1 MGFVFGLV
9 GALVGVFLISTG
21 HAFFGFLIG
30 MMIGWLLS
38 RLLDAQTTIRRLV
51 DRVDNLEQRNA
62 ATARIEKVAKKSFDT
77 PERVSVYEPT
87 PVAPPTAT
95 PLPSEP
101 APLPPVESV
110 PKPAVTPSPYAEPAA
125 DMQARTPIP
134 EPQPGMGEHTID
146 VAKRWLT
153 TGNVPVKVGVI
164 ISFFGVAFLLKYAVE
179 QELFSIPMSV
189 RYLAVAGF
197 ATFLLSFGWRKRNDN
212 RVFALS
218 IQGGG
223 IGVLFLTVFA
233 ALRLHEL
240 LSPAVAFTFLV
251 LITAASGVL
260 AIKQESRAFAILGT
274 TGGFLAPLLV
284 STGAGNHVGLFSYY
298 LILNCA
304 ILGVAWYR
312 PWRELNIIG
321 FGFTFVVGTI
331 WGYQYYVPEL
341 FATTEPFLVLYFLFY
356 TIIAVLFAFR
366 QRPELRGYVD
376 GTLLF
381 GTPTIA
387 FALQT
392 QLLNDTEYGLAI
404 SAAVVAVFYA
414 AMALWLRRTQEKNF
428 ELLTQ
433 AFVALAVAFGTIAIP
448 LALDDR
454 WTAIA
459 WAMEGAALVWIG
471 VRQTTTLARMTGAA
485 LAFAGGTEFL
495 SYGWLD
501 NLGIPVFNGNFMGGI
516 LIALTSLYSSYML
529 LKDERGREW
538 QKLASVGLLI
548 WGLLWWFG
556 TGFAE
561 ISDRGT
567 YANELAIALLY
578 FGSSFIAMNY
588 AANRLQ
594 WLSLWQI
601 TLGFL
606 PLVGGAGL
614 IAHGWTDNLGVPV
627 LNGNFLGG
635 AMIAWMALYSARKLR
650 TDERAD
656 RSLRPVS
663 VGLLIWGLLFWFGAG
678 SAEIFDRVSGD
689 TQLHALLLFGT
700 LSLAAI
706 AYAGKR
712 FAWVAY
718 SRVSLALLPAL
729 FVGALGYLL
738 EFGHFFKGLGV
749 LGWLLAIA
757 AHIWILHCYD
767 DQKNRAETTAHG
779 WGVIFFTG
787 LLAIEASWQI
797 ERVVYNDVWSGSAAL
812 LVVALAAFALL
823 FERHK
828 DHKRRWPFSRHSDAY
843 FVAALLM
850 VIGYM
855 VLVIGVCLNDPGDP
869 IPVPYIPILNPLD
882 VLSII
887 AVALTWYA
895 LQLEQQSERWRLGE
909 DSRAPQFFLLGL
921 ALLLSTIAVV
931 RIVHHTTGVAWHP
944 DALMNSVG
952 VQSSLSIYWA
962 LLGLSGMVIGTQRSR
977 RSIWLMGAG
986 LMVIVVLKLFVID
999 LGNTGTVS
1007 RIVSFLGVGVMLLV
1021 VGYFSPV
1028 PPRQSDKST
1037 G

>member
-1 MGFVFGLV
+1 MGFIFGLL
-9 GALVGVFLISTG
+9 GAIAGMWFMSG
-21 HAFFGFLIG
+21 GRAFFGFLAG
-30 MMIGWLLS
+30 MMIGWLLH
-38 RLLDAQTTIRRLV
+38 RVLHAQTTIRRLV

-62 ATARIEKVAKKSFDT
+62 ATAPIEKVAKKSFDT
-77 PERVSVYEPT
+77 PERVSIYEP
-87 PVAPPTAT
+87 PPVVAPPAT
-95 PLPSEP
+95 PPPPESPS
-101 APLPPVESV
+101 LPPFESAPDADV
-110 PKPAVTPSPYAEPAA
+110 HAHKP
-125 DMQARTPIP
+125 MP
-134 EPQPGMGEHTID
+134 EPSMGQHTID
-146 VAKRWLT
+146 VTRRWLT

-197 ATFLLSFGWRKRNDN
+197 ATFLLWFGWRKRIDN

-240 LSPAVAFTFLV
+240 LSPAAAFTFLV

-341 FATTEPFLVLYFLFY
+341 FATTEPFLVLYSLFY

-404 SAAVVAVFYA
+404 SAAVVAAFYA

-485 LAFAGGTEFL
+485 LAFAGGAEFM
-495 SYGWLD
+495 SYGWVD
-501 NLGIPVFNGNFMGGI
+501 GLGIPVFNGNFIGGV

-538 QKLASVGLLI
+538 QKLASVGLLV
-548 WGLLWWFG
+548 WGLMW
-556 TGFAE
+556 
-561 ISDRGT
+561 
-567 YANELAIALLY
+567 
-578 FGSSFIAMNY
+578 
-588 AANRLQ
+588 
-594 WLSLWQI
+594 
-601 TLGFL
+601 
-606 PLVGGAGL
+606 
-614 IAHGWTDNLGVPV
+614 
-627 LNGNFLGG
+627 
-635 AMIAWMALYSARKLR
+635 
-650 TDERAD
+650 
-656 RSLRPVS
+656 
-663 VGLLIWGLLFWFGAG
+663 WFGAG
-678 SAEIFDRVSGD
+678 SAEIFDRVWGNY
-689 TQLHALLLFGT
+689 QLHALLLFGT
-700 LSLAAI
+700 MSLSAI

-712 FAWVAY
+712 FDWVAY
-718 SRVSLALLPAL
+718 ARVSLALLPAL
-729 FVGALGYLL
+729 FVGALAYLL
-738 EFGHFFKGLGV
+738 EHDHFFKGLGT
-749 LGWLLAIA
+749 LGWLVAIA
-757 AHIWILHCYD
+757 AHIWILHCYGD
-767 DQKNRAETTAHG
+767 KENRAAMTAHG

-787 LLAIEASWQI
+787 LLALEAAWQI

-812 LVVALAAFALL
+812 LIVALAAFALL
-823 FERHK
+823 YERRNYHGN
-828 DHKRRWPFSRHSDAY
+828 RRWPFSTHSDAY

-850 VIGYM
+850 AVAFTM
-855 VLVIGVCLNDPGDP
+855 LVIGVCINDPGDP
-869 IPVPYIPILNPLD
+869 APLPYIPLLNPLD

-887 AVALTWYA
+887 AVMLTWYA
-895 LQLEQQSERWRLGE
+895 LKLEQQSERWKLGE
-909 DSRAPQFFLLGL
+909 NSRAPQIFLGSI

-931 RIVHHTTGVAWHP
+931 RIVHHITGVVWNP

-952 VQSSLSIYWA
+952 VQSTLSIYWA
-962 LLGLSGMVIGTQRSR
+962 ILGLSGMVLGTKRAR
-977 RSIWLMGAG
+977 RSVWMVGAG
-986 LMVIVVLKLFVID
+986 LMVIVVLKLFAID
-999 LGNTGTVS
+999 LGNTGTVA

-1028 PPRQSDKST
+1028 PPKQPDSST
-1037 G
+1037 A

>member
-1 MGFVFGLV
+1 MGFIFGLV
-9 GALVGVFLISTG
+9 GAIAGMWFMSG
-21 HAFFGFLIG
+21 GRAFFGFVAG
-30 MMIGWLLS
+30 MMIGWLLH
-38 RLLDAQTTIRRLV
+38 RMLDAQTTIRRLA

-62 ATARIEKVAKKSFDT
+62 TTAPIEKVAKKSFDT
-77 PERVSVYEPT
+77 PERVSVYEPA
-87 PVAPPTAT
+87 PVEPPSVAPPDVKS
-95 PLPSEP
+95 PPSEP
-101 APLPPVESV
+101 A
-110 PKPAVTPSPYAEPAA
+110 
-125 DMQARTPIP
+125 RTPMP
-134 EPQPGMGEHTID
+134 VPQPSIGQHTID

-153 TGNVPVKVGVI
+153 TGNVMVKGGVI

-179 QELFSIPMSV
+179 QELFSIPISV

-197 ATFLLSFGWRKRNDN
+197 ATFLLWFGWRKRTDN

-233 ALRLHEL
+233 ALRLHDL

-387 FALQT
+387 FMLQT

-404 SAAVVAVFYA
+404 SAAVVAAFYA
-414 AMALWLRRTQEKNF
+414 AMALWLRRTQEKKF

-471 VRQTTTLARMTGAA
+471 VRQTTTLAQMTGAA
-485 LAFAGGTEFL
+485 LAFAGGAAFL
-495 SYGWLD
+495 SYGWVD
-501 NLGIPVFNGNFMGGI
+501 NLGIPVLNGNFMGGA
-516 LIALTSLYSSYML
+516 LIAVSSLYSSRM
-529 LKDERGREW
+529 
-538 QKLASVGLLI
+538 
-548 WGLLWWFG
+548 
-556 TGFAE
+556 
-561 ISDRGT
+561 
-567 YANELAIALLY
+567 
-578 FGSSFIAMNY
+578 
-588 AANRLQ
+588 
-594 WLSLWQI
+594 
-601 TLGFL
+601 
-606 PLVGGAGL
+606 
-614 IAHGWTDNLGVPV
+614 
-627 LNGNFLGG
+627 
-635 AMIAWMALYSARKLR
+635 LR
-650 TDERAD
+650 TDEYGRDWQKFA
-656 RSLRPVS
+656 SI
-663 VGLLIWGLLFWFGAG
+663 GLLMWGLGWWFGAG
-678 SAEIFDRVSGD
+678 SAEIFDRVWGNY
-689 TQLHALLLFGT
+689 QLHALLLFGT
-700 LSLAAI
+700 LSLSAI

-712 FAWVAY
+712 LDWVAY

-729 FVGALGYLL
+729 FVGALAYLL
-738 EFGHFFKGLGV
+738 EHDHFFKGLGV
-749 LGWLLAIA
+749 LGWLVAIA
-757 AHIWILHCYD
+757 AHVWILHCYND
-767 DQKNRAETTAHG
+767 KENRAETMAHG

-787 LLAIEASWQI
+787 LLAFEASWQI
-797 ERVVYNDVWSGSAAL
+797 DRVVYNDVWSGSAAL
-812 LVVALAAFALL
+812 LVVALAAFVLL
-823 FERHK
+823 FERRNHQQN
-828 DHKRRWPFSRHSDAY
+828 RRWPFSRHSDAY

-850 VIGYM
+850 AVGYTM
-855 VLVIGVCLNDPGDP
+855 LVIGVCINDPGDP
-869 IPVPYIPILNPLD
+869 APVPYIPLLNPLD
-882 VLSII
+882 VLSIV

-895 LQLEQQSERWRLGE
+895 MQLEQQSERWRLGV
-909 DSRAPQFFLLGL
+909 DARAPQLFLGGI

-931 RIVHHTTGVAWHP
+931 RIVHHTTGVAWNP

-952 VQSSLSIYWA
+952 VQSTLSIYWA
-962 LLGLSGMVIGTQRSR
+962 ILGLSGMVLGTRRAR
-977 RSIWLMGAG
+977 RSVWMAGAG
-986 LMVIVVLKLFVID
+986 LMVVVVLKLFVID
-999 LGNTGTVS
+999 LGNTGTVA
-1007 RIVSFLGVGVMLLV
+1007 RIVTFLGVGVMLLI
-1021 VGYFSPV
+1021 VGYISPV
-1028 PPRQSDKST
+1028 PPKQPDSSSA
-1037 G
+1037 